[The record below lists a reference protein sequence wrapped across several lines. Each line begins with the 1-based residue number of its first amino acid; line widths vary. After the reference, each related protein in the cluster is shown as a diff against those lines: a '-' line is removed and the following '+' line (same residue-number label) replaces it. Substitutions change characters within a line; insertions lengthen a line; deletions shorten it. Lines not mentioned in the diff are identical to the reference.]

1 MYAITGIT
9 GNIGSEVARNLLASN
24 LPLRAVVRDPARA
37 KSWAEK
43 GCEVAQ
49 SDILAPNAATVLTAA
64 FQGAE
69 AVFILIPPLFD
80 PAPGF
85 PEAHAMADA
94 LYSALD
100 ATRPARTVYLST
112 IGAQAAQT
120 NLLSQHTIIE
130 TRLRALQSPIT
141 FLRPAWFMENTS
153 WDIAPARETGII
165 PSFLQPLDRPISMVA
180 TADIGRLAAELLQEN
195 HPSHRIVELEGPT
208 SVSPNQ
214 VAATFTELLRKP
226 ITVQPVPREDWKQ
239 IFNTQGMKNP
249 NPRIAMLDG
258 FNQGW
263 IDFEGN
269 PETIRKGTTT
279 LKTVIKTLL
288 GRTPA

>member
-9 GNIGSEVARNLLASN
+9 GNIGSEVARNLLAAN
-24 LPLRAVVRDPARA
+24 LPLRAIVRDPARA
-37 KSWAEK
+37 KPWAEK
-43 GCEVAQ
+43 SCEVAQ
-49 SDILAPNAATVLTAA
+49 ADILAPNAATALTAA

-69 AVFILIPPLFD
+69 AAFILIPPLFD

-85 PEAHAMADA
+85 PEAHAMAEA

-100 ATRPARTVYLST
+100 ATRPARVVYLST
-112 IGAQAAQT
+112 IGAQATQT

-130 TRLRALQSPIT
+130 ARLRALPSSIT

-195 HPSHRIVELEGPT
+195 HPSIVELEGPT
-208 SVSPNQ
+208 RISPNQ
-214 VAATFTELLRKP
+214 IAATFAELLHHP
-226 ITVQPVPREDWKQ
+226 VTVQEVPREDWKQ

-249 NPRIAMLDG
+249 DPRIAMLDG

-263 IDFEGN
+263 IDFEGK

-279 LKTVIKTLL
+279 LKTVVKTLL
-288 GRTPA
+288 DRTPA

>member
-9 GNIGSEVARNLLASN
+9 GNIGGEVARNLLAAN
-24 LPLRAVVRDPARA
+24 LPLRAIVRDPARA

-49 SDILAPNAATVLTAA
+49 ADILAPNAAATFTAA

-80 PAPGF
+80 PAAGF
-85 PEAHAMADA
+85 PEAYAMADA
-94 LYSALD
+94 LYSALA
-100 ATRPARTVYLST
+100 ATRPARVVYLST
-112 IGAQAAQT
+112 IGAQATQT

-130 TRLRALQSPIT
+130 TRLRALPSSIT

-180 TADIGRLAAELLQEN
+180 TADIGRLAAQLLQEN
-195 HPSHRIVELEGPT
+195 HPSIVELEGPT
-208 SVSPNQ
+208 RISPNQ
-214 VAATFTELLRKP
+214 IAATFAELLHKP

-249 NPRIAMLDG
+249 DPRIAMLDG

-269 PETIRKGTTT
+269 LETIRKGTTT
-279 LKTVIKTLL
+279 LKTVIQTLL
-288 GRTPA
+288 DRTPA